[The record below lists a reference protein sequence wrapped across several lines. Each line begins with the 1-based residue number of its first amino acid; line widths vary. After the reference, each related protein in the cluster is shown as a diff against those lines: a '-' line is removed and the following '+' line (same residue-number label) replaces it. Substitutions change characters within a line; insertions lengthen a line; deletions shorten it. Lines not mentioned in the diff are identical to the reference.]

1 MNSRFQ
7 ELNKCKTELQ
17 YWRSTTTCGRGGL
30 LLDSSTRDA
39 SDMDCTLA
47 PVAVLMDVV
56 APSGGLKRKTSDG
69 TETGNSSSSYSVMP
83 GTGEISI
90 NTSTKKVRR
99 GVKTSS
105 AT

>member
-1 MNSRFQ
+1 MNTRLQ

-17 YWRSTTTCGRGGL
+17 YWRSTTTCNRGGL
-30 LLDSSTRDA
+30 LIDTSTSDA
-39 SDMDCTLA
+39 SDMDQSAIGVLVDVAA
-47 PVAVLMDVV
+47 PV
-56 APSGGLKRKTSDG
+56 GGLKRKTGDG
-69 TETGNSSSSYSVMP
+69 GETGNSSSSYSVIA